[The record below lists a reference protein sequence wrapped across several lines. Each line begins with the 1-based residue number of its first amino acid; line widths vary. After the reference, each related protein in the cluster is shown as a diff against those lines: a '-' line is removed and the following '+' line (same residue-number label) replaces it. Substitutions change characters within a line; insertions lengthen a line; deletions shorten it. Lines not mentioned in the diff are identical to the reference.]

1 MEFIK
6 VIVRNCL
13 KSIFFTGRKPRNRS
27 LLVLAPT
34 RTGNGV
40 GRVLF
45 VQDLFL
51 FSKEN
56 IESYLIV
63 GPKNWKLY
71 NLGKIVEIF
80 SPGSASSTIGYIES
94 L

>member
-13 KSIFFTGRKPRNRS
+13 KSIFFTGRKPRNLS

-45 VQDLFL
+45 VPDLFL

-56 IESYLIV
+56 IEIRTRDSD
-63 GPKNWKLY
+63 
-71 NLGKIVEIF
+71 LGENIID
-80 SPGSASSTIGYIES
+80 